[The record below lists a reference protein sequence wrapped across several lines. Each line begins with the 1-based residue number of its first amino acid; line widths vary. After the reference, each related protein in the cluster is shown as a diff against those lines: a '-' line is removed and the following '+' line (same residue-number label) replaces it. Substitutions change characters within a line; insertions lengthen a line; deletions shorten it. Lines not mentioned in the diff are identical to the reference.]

1 MTSHEPQS
9 EEHSDTLVM
18 PKHRSSPDHQPSIRK
33 LYRARIRLIVC
44 LWTLPVYILTVWILL
59 SNRQPIDLFMFFY
72 FALCAGFWLD
82 VAWRRC
88 PACAKQFYVKNILL
102 NLTTQKCVHCSLDIV
117 DTKPPGEDKVN
128 F

>member
-1 MTSHEPQS
+1 MNPQEPQS
-9 EEHSDTLVM
+9 DDSVIT
-18 PKHRSSPDHQPSIRK
+18 PRRRSSPDHKPTIRK
-33 LYRARIRLIVC
+33 IYRARTRLIVC

-82 VAWRRC
+82 MAWRKC
-88 PACAKQFYVKNILL
+88 PACDKQFYVKSILL
-102 NLTTQKCVHCSLDIV
+102 NLITHKCVHCSLDMAAAEPV
-117 DTKPPGEDKVN
+117 VEDKIE

>member
-1 MTSHEPQS
+1 MTFHEPKS
-9 EEHSDTLVM
+9 EEPSDNLVT
-18 PKHRSSPDHQPSIRK
+18 PRRRTGLDHQPSVRK
-33 LYRARIRLIVC
+33 IHRARIRLIVC

-72 FALCAGFWLD
+72 FVLCAGFWLD
-82 VAWRRC
+82 VARRRC

-102 NLTTQKCVHCSLDIV
+102 NLTTQKCVHCSLDMV
-117 DTKPPGEDKVN
+117 STKLPRDNKVN